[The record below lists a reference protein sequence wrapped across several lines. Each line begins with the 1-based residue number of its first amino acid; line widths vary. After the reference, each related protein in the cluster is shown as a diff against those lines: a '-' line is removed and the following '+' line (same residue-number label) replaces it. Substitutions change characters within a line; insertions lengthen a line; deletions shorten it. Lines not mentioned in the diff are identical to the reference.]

1 MRNNF
6 FLYIIFI
13 QVIFSIEVNVL
24 TYNIHGLPP
33 IFTRDKPKERIPD
46 ILNRSKNFDIIL
58 LQENWIFSNEEI
70 AEKLDGYEI
79 IVSNKSKFKNPIK
92 WLLNPNGSGLSIAT
106 KDNIIVSNLH
116 EHSFESCSGW
126 LFRMNDCIATK
137 GFQRMSIQIDG
148 ERVDIYNTHLDA
160 GESEKDIRVREE
172 QLHSLKNYIE
182 LNSSSYPLIIA
193 GDINFNLSDHSSK
206 EIINGFISDLNLE
219 MVDWSINS
227 LDKVL
232 VDDYLFYRESDTM
245 EILLISGGG
254 DQGLS
259 GLSDHP
265 PIGAVFDIRKK

>member
-24 TYNIHGLPP
+24 TYNIHGISSILNG
-33 IFTRDKPKERIPD
+33 DKPKERIPE
-46 ILNRSKNFDIIL
+46 ILNRSKNFDVIL
-58 LQENWIFSNEEI
+58 LQENWIFSNKEI
-70 AEKLDGYEI
+70 AEELDGYEI
-79 IVSNKSKFKNPIK
+79 MVSNKSKFKNPIK

-106 KDNIIVSNLH
+106 KDNIIVSNLY

-160 GESEKDIRVREE
+160 GESKKDIRVREE

-193 GDINFNLSDHSSK
+193 GDVNFNLSDHSSK
-206 EIINGFISDLNLE
+206 EIINGFISDLNLK

-227 LDKVL
+227 LDQV
-232 VDDYLFYRESDTM
+232 VVEDYLFYRESDTM
-245 EILLISGGG
+245 GISLISGGV
-254 DQGLS
+254 DQRLL